1 MRLLLI
7 PALSMCLM
15 AGSCLPTPKPVYSGP
30 LFCDVE
36 EPRRFTRSEISW
48 RQVNAPAN
56 LARDYRT
63 NLAWDRECAG
73 EVTE

>member
-7 PALSMCLM
+7 PALSMCLTG
-15 AGSCLPTPKPVYSGP
+15 GSCLNDDPQAVYLGP

-36 EPRRFTRSEISW
+36 EPRRFSRAEIEW
-48 RQVNAPAN
+48 RQENAPWN

-63 NLAWDRECAG
+63 NLTWDRECAAPD
-73 EVTE
+73 